1 MREKTKSSTL
11 AGMVWRMDKIN
22 ALDGSNLIRMFTSA
36 GNVNPQ
42 EFLANMPSEQFSKI
56 QLMLLTNVFKTEEIN
71 GQQIYTPVMLPT
83 GVVDP
88 GISDSGLLFM
98 LTVIS
103 LLFNMSG
110 FFGENTLKE
119 FQEVVKE
126 FNV

>member
-1 MREKTKSSTL
+1 MREKTKTITL
-11 AGMVWRMDKIN
+11 AEKVWRMDKIN

-42 EFLANMPSEQFSKI
+42 EFLANMPSDQFRRI
-56 QLMLLTNVFKTEEIN
+56 QLMLLTNVFKTEEMN
-71 GQQIYTPVMLPT
+71 GQPIYTPVMLPT
-83 GVVDP
+83 GIVDP
-88 GISDSGLLFM
+88 GIDDSGLLFM
-98 LTVIS
+98 LTVIA
-103 LLFNMSG
+103 LMFNMSG

>member
-1 MREKTKSSTL
+1 MLVQIKCLRFPKK
-11 AGMVWRMDKIN
+11 
-22 ALDGSNLIRMFTSA
+22 
-36 GNVNPQ
+36 PY
-42 EFLANMPSEQFSKI
+42 
-56 QLMLLTNVFKTEEIN
+56 LMFKTEEIN